1 MLMLRVL
8 VVEDDPAILQLY
20 SIVLGKEGYQVFSAQ
35 NGEEAWEILDREHI
49 DLVITDIMMPVM
61 DGYEFV
67 RLLRESDAL
76 LPILMITARED
87 FASKNAGFTVGAD
100 DYMVKPIDP
109 EEMLLRV
116 KALLRRAN
124 IMSSRQLHILQTLLD
139 YDALTVTRG
148 TESLMLPPKEFY
160 LLYKLLSYPDKIFTR
175 MQLMDEIWGRDSAS
189 DTQTVD
195 VHINRLRR
203 RFEKNPDFQ
212 IVTVRGLGYK
222 AEVRLG

>member
-148 TESLMLPPKEFY
+148 TDSLMLPPKEFY

>member
-1 MLMLRVL
+1 MLMLKIL
-8 VVEDDPAILQLY
+8 IVEDDAAILQLY
-20 SIVLGKEGYQVFSAQ
+20 RIVLGKEGYQVFSAR
-35 NGEEAWEILDREHI
+35 NGEEAWEILEQEHI

-76 LPILMITARED
+76 LPVLMITARDD
-87 FASKNAGFTVGAD
+87 FASKNAGFGIGTD

-109 EEMLLRV
+109 DEMVLRV
-116 KALLRRAN
+116 KALLRRSN
-124 IMSSRQLHILQTLLD
+124 IMSSHRLHIADTVLD
-139 YDALTVTRG
+139 YDALTVTRR
-148 TESLMLPPKEFY
+148 EENQMLPPKEFY
-160 LLYKLLSYPDKIFTR
+160 LLYKLLSYPNKIFTR

-203 RFEKNPDFQ
+203 RFEQNPDFC
-212 IVTVRGLGYK
+212 ILTVRGLGYK
-222 AEVRLG
+222 AEVHG